1 MVEIYKENPKFFSV
15 CSIWSWLT
23 VEAAS
28 VAENEKSEQGEEDEE
43 GRSLESAGEEEGGG
57 ETEEGAGERKKKK
70 RMGFR
75 DRKVRT
81 YILFIAFSVT

>member
-1 MVEIYKENPKFFSV
+1 M
-15 CSIWSWLT
+15 
-23 VEAAS
+23 
-28 VAENEKSEQGEEDEE
+28 AENEKSEQGEEDEE
-43 GRSLESAGEEEGGG
+43 GRSLESAGEEEGG
-57 ETEEGAGERKKKK
+57 ESEEGAGERKKKK

>member
-1 MVEIYKENPKFFSV
+1 M
-15 CSIWSWLT
+15 T

-28 VAENEKSEQGEEDEE
+28 VAENEKSEQGEDDE

-57 ETEEGAGERKKKK
+57 ESDEGAAERKKKK

-81 YILFIAFSVT
+81 CILFIAFSVT